1 MDQSFP
7 GCCFVNKMCL
17 VFVKKLHLCKYLSY
31 EMRCLVV
38 SNYRHKLCLAFFFV
52 MIREKTKQNKT
63 KQNKTKTKSNIFSH
77 FPRKASVSTQEKAEP
92 RLT

>member
-17 VFVKKLHLCKYLSY
+17 VFVKKLYLCKYLSY

-63 KQNKTKTKSNIFSH
+63 KKKQKQKVIF
-77 FPRKASVSTQEKAEP
+77 FRTFRVKLAFRRRKKLN
-92 RLT
+92 RG

>member
-17 VFVKKLHLCKYLSY
+17 VFVKKLHHCKYLSY

-38 SNYRHKLCLAFFFV
+38 SQYRHKLCLAFFFV
-52 MIREKTKQNKT
+52 MIREKNK
-63 KQNKTKTKSNIFSH
+63 KQNKTKTKSNIFSC
-77 FPRKASVSTQEKAEP
+77 FPRKASVSTREKAQP

>member
-7 GCCFVNKMCL
+7 GCCFVNKMYL

-63 KQNKTKTKSNIFSH
+63 KTKSNIFSH
-77 FPRKASVSTQEKAEP
+77 FPRRASVSTQEKAEQ
-92 RLT
+92 RLK

>member
-63 KQNKTKTKSNIFSH
+63 KQKQKVIF
-77 FPRKASVSTQEKAEP
+77 FRTFRVKLAFRRRKKLN
-92 RLT
+92 RG

>member
-1 MDQSFP
+1 MDHSFP

-63 KQNKTKTKSNIFSH
+63 KQNKNKK
-77 FPRKASVSTQEKAEP
+77 
-92 RLT
+92 

>member
-52 MIREKTKQNKT
+52 MIREKTKQ
-63 KQNKTKTKSNIFSH
+63 KQKVIF
-77 FPRKASVSTQEKAEP
+77 FRTFRVELAFLRRKKLNSG
-92 RLT
+92 

>member
-17 VFVKKLHLCKYLSY
+17 VFVKKLHLCKYQSY

-63 KQNKTKTKSNIFSH
+63 KKKQKQKVIF
-77 FPRKASVSTQEKAEP
+77 FRTFRVKLAFRRRKKLN
-92 RLT
+92 RG

>member
-63 KQNKTKTKSNIFSH
+63 KQKQKVIF
-77 FPRKASVSTQEKAEP
+77 FRTFRVELAFRRRKKLNSG
-92 RLT
+92 